1 MPDRAAKFVSAIVAS
16 VLAGTS
22 LAAISL
28 NAVRAADDCLAA
40 PNAET
45 PAGGHWYYRIDRATK
60 RHCWYLRTEGETLP
74 QAAVPNSAPDSSAAA
89 KPVAP
94 VAAAPMQRSVAD
106 AHAELTAQTGIEPPR
121 RNGGL
126 APAMPANPAASENNK
141 AAAPGAD
148 AAQSVVASRWL
159 DPSAMSSMTLSP
171 PPAPSQVA
179 ANVPPES
186 QTDSTQPGSTQS
198 DSSQSDSAA
207 APPSAAAAVPLAAA
221 DSSQGLPASLPMLLA
236 VMTGALAL
244 AGLTASLVL
253 KFGGARRTVHLRVR
267 REKLW
272 EAVDDD
278 RIGLSPS
285 ADADVI
291 PRRPHFPRDL
301 DQPAEP
307 NDRVAKFYAQL
318 SKQARAADG

>member
-1 MPDRAAKFVSAIVAS
+1 MPDRAAKFVSAIFAS

-45 PAGGHWYYRIDRATK
+45 PAGGHWHYRIDRATK

-74 QAAVPNSAPDSSAAA
+74 QAAAPDSSAAA

-94 VAAAPMQRSVAD
+94 IAAAPMQRSVAD
-106 AHAELTAQTGIEPPR
+106 ARAELPAQTSIEPPK
-121 RNGGL
+121 RNGGP
-126 APAMPANPAASENNK
+126 APAMPANPAVSEASK
-141 AAAPGAD
+141 ATAPD
-148 AAQSVVASRWL
+148 ANAPQSVVSSRWL
-159 DPSAMSSMTLSP
+159 DPSAMSSTLHP
-171 PPAPSQVA
+171 PPAPSQTA
-179 ANVPPES
+179 ANVPPAP
-186 QTDSTQPGSTQS
+186 QTDLPQSDSPQS
-198 DSSQSDSAA
+198 DSSQSDAAA
-207 APPSAAAAVPLAAA
+207 APPAAAAVVPLAAA

-253 KFGGARRTVHLRVR
+253 KFGGARRTARLRVPR
-267 REKLW
+267 DRLW
-272 EAVDDD
+272 EPVDDDD
-278 RIGLSPS
+278 RIGLSPDL
-285 ADADVI
+285 DADVV

-301 DQPAEP
+301 DEPAEP
-307 NDRVAKFYAQL
+307 NDRVAQFYAQL
-318 SKQARAADG
+318 SKQARN